1 MPLLLQLHFP
11 VLGSLNVLA
20 GFTNKCAAFDLRALS
35 ESAAHIYQP
44 ECSVSF
50 MDVSAIDSC
59 KFPVC
64 PVLLSDQMSTCLSQ
78 DGAAHV
84 NHSHTCAA
92 SVPATDSMAKLSTP
106 VTNHLET
113 QQPHEACATAQKGEK
128 NRSTNAQAD
137 TSHTVY
143 IWKGAGNICKEL
155 VSDQR

>member
-1 MPLLLQLHFP
+1 M
-11 VLGSLNVLA
+11 LGSLNVLA

-35 ESAAHIYQP
+35 ESTAHIYQP

-50 MDVSAIDSC
+50 MDISAIDSC

-64 PVLLSDQMSTCLSQ
+64 PVLLSDRMSTCLSQ

-113 QQPHEACATAQKGEK
+113 RQPYKAYATAQKGEK
-128 NRSTNAQAD
+128 NRSANAEGTVPSQPPATLFISGREQV
-137 TSHTVY
+137 TS
-143 IWKGAGNICKEL
+143 ARSL
-155 VSDQR
+155 